1 MRQISAVTLSIPEG
15 FGARSTSHRVEKHP
29 PFYSVSASPSSLR
42 SVLQAFRLCRTAVDD
57 RSSDI
62 LKMAAFAKQL
72 YEMRPSST
80 KLQLINVPFHSSHS
94 VFQRVC
100 VSVCVHTM
108 HACRHDTFMVV
119 FVIPWIYYMLV
130 YRRRNDSTSRKAL
143 SWVNLQFSIW
153 EI

>member
-1 MRQISAVTLSIPEG
+1 MPDPPATESKNILPFIRSLHLRPAYVLSC
-15 FGARSTSHRVEKHP
+15 R
-29 PFYSVSASPSSLR
+29 PSD
-42 SVLQAFRLCRTAVDD
+42 CRTAVDD

-119 FVIPWIYYMLV
+119 FVIP
-130 YRRRNDSTSRKAL
+130 
-143 SWVNLQFSIW
+143 
-153 EI
+153 